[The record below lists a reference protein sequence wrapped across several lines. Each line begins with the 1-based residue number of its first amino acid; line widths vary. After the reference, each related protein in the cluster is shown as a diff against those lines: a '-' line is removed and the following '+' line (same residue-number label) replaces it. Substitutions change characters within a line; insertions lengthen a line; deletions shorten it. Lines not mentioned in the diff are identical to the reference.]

1 VRRGK
6 SLVVVMLGVLALAG
20 CAEEEKPIDV
30 PENVQQGVLAVLK
43 AVDPDVKATF
53 TGETC
58 NTDRLAD
65 PPDDHRWRLTAT
77 FDGTPD
83 DVRAAGTKLGW
94 QPERTEDGTLVLV
107 NYHEFGERVDVVVR
121 DGSAKM
127 VVEQD
132 CSTLASSELGLSGF
146 PDPDPT
152 DAQGDRLADM
162 LDEIDETLADIDREL
177 RVRPKDGVYAG
188 EEGPRTYRGC
198 SAGERSGAKW
208 QEDGVLNAE
217 ATSDD
222 DLGPTADR
230 LVDVV
235 DGGWDVVKREEG
247 VDGRNRREL
256 DLELRSK
263 DSRTTML
270 VDLSFWGEKDETG
283 GIRLFVT
290 RVATP
295 CVAVD
300 AE

>member
-1 VRRGK
+1 MV
-6 SLVVVMLGVLALAG
+6 VLAVVLAG
-20 CAEEEKPIDV
+20 CTEEEKPIDV

-43 AVDPDVKATF
+43 AVDPDVDATF

-58 NTDRLAD
+58 NTDPLAD
-65 PPDDHRWRLTAT
+65 PPDDHRWRMTAT

-107 NYHEFGERVDVVVR
+107 NHHAFGEPVDVVVR
-121 DGSAKM
+121 DGGAKM

-132 CSTLASSELGLSGF
+132 CSTLASSELGLSGL
-146 PDPDPT
+146 PLPEPT
-152 DAQGDRLADM
+152 RTQGGRLADM
-162 LDEIDETLADIDREL
+162 LDEVDETLADIDREL

-188 EEGPRTYRGC
+188 DDGPRTYLGC
-198 SAGERSGAKW
+198 SAGERSGARW
-208 QEDGVLNAE
+208 QQDGIVNAE
-217 ATSDD
+217 ATSED

-230 LVDVV
+230 LVDAV
-235 DGGWDVVKREEG
+235 DGGWDVVRREEG

-263 DSRTTML
+263 DSRTTMSI
-270 VDLSFWGEKDETG
+270 DLSFWGEKDETG